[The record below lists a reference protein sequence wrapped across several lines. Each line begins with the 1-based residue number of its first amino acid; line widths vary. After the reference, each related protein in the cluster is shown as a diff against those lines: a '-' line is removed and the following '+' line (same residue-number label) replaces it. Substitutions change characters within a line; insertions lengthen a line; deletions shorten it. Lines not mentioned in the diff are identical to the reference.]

1 MLSNTKHITQEQR
14 LAIDMCCDRGLTIV
28 GITGGAGTGKT
39 FVLGE
44 AYKELREKFPASQ
57 VVLCAPTGRAA
68 KRIQELTKIP
78 AKTVHR
84 LLEFPMPDDKP
95 IRIKGVT
102 PDEAID
108 GTKDID
114 DSQRSTV
121 DDTPPNMP
129 RRNRGNRLDQK
140 VVFVDESSMVSPS
153 LYRHLLDALPN
164 DGVIRFFGDN
174 NQLPPVEQGIPPFID
189 VLERQ
194 PHVELTLNFRSD
206 DEIVANALRILQGRI
221 PVRNGRFEI
230 IYTEAPIG
238 ALLKFATKEFMQ
250 EDHQIIMPTRRG
262 KVGTNRVNPS
272 LQVKF
277 NGRGPSLKLARYD
290 EKEAPLVVRAGDK
303 AIWVKNDYN
312 LKLFNGDI
320 GQIDWLNTEDGALGW
335 ANTEGVKVIPPTM
348 KTFSLYHGSMIQ
360 YDPRK
365 QIELGY
371 AVTTHKAQGSE
382 FDTVVYCMC
391 GAQAFLLDRGN
402 FYTAVTRAKKR
413 VVLIT
418 DRRAMGLSLRRRR
431 ENR

>member
-1 MLSNTKHITQEQR
+1 MPSDPKHITQEQC
-14 LAIDMCCDRGLTIV
+14 LAIDMCCDRDNIIV

-44 AYKELREKFPASQ
+44 VYKEIREKLPASQ

-68 KRIQELTKIP
+68 KRIQELTGIP

-95 IRIKGVT
+95 MKIKGQK
-102 PDEAID
+102 E
-108 GTKDID
+108 D
-114 DSQRSTV
+114 DTSDDNDDRPTV

-129 RRNRGNRLDQK
+129 RRNRGNRLEQK
-140 VVFVDESSMVSPS
+140 VVIVDEASMVSPS

-174 NQLPPVEQGIPPFID
+174 NQLPPVEQGTPPFID

-206 DEIVANALRILQGRI
+206 DEIVSNALRILAGKI
-221 PVRNGRFEI
+221 PLRNSRFEI
-230 IYTEAPIG
+230 IYSDAPIG

-250 EDHQIIMPTRRG
+250 DDHQIIMPTRKGR
-262 KVGTNRVNPS
+262 VGTNRVNPS

-277 NGRGPSLKLARYD
+277 NGKGASLKLARYD
-290 EKEAPLVVRAGDK
+290 EKEAPLVIRANDK

-320 GQIDWLNTEDGALGW
+320 GTIQWLNTEDGALGW
-335 ANTEGVKVIPPTM
+335 ANPEGLKVIPPSM
-348 KTFSLYHGSMIQ
+348 KTYSAYHGSFIQ

-391 GAQAFLLDRGN
+391 AGQAFLLDRGN
-402 FYTAVTRAKKR
+402 FYTGITRAKKR
-413 VVLIT
+413 VILIT
-418 DRRAMGLSLRRRR
+418 DRRAIGLSMRRRR
-431 ENR
+431 ENK

>member
-1 MLSNTKHITQEQR
+1 MDSSKHITMEQR
-14 LAIDMCCDRGLTIV
+14 LAIDMCCDRSLTIV
-28 GITGGAGTGKT
+28 GVTGGAGTGKT

-44 AYKELREKFPASQ
+44 AYKELRERLPASQ
-57 VVLCAPTGRAA
+57 IVLCAPTGRAA

-95 IRIKGVT
+95 IKVKGAKQ
-102 PDEAID
+102 DED
-108 GTKDID
+108 ED
-114 DSQRSTV
+114 DNRPVV

-129 RRNRGNRLDQK
+129 RRNRGFRLDQK
-140 VVFVDESSMVSPS
+140 VVFVDEASMVSPS

-174 NQLPPVEQGIPPFID
+174 NQLPPVEAGTPPFID

-206 DEIVANALRILQGRI
+206 DEIVSNALRILQGRM
-221 PVRNGRFEI
+221 PVRNARFEMI
-230 IYTEAPIG
+230 FSEAPIG
-238 ALLKFATKEFMQ
+238 ALLKFVTKEFGQ

-262 KVGTNRVNPS
+262 KVGTERVNPS

-277 NGRGPSLKLARYD
+277 NGRGPSLRLDRYND
-290 EKEAPLVVRAGDK
+290 KEAPLTVRADDK
-303 AIWVKNDYN
+303 VIWIKNDYN

-320 GQIDWLNTEDGALGW
+320 GRVDWLNTEDGALGW

-348 KTFSLYHGSMIQ
+348 KTFSVYHGSMIQ

-371 AVTTHKAQGSE
+371 AITTHKAQGSE
-382 FDTVVYCMC
+382 FDTVVYCMSA
-391 GAQAFLLDRGN
+391 GQAFLLDRGN

-413 VVLIT
+413 VILVT
-418 DRRAMGLSLRRRR
+418 DRKAMGLSLRRRR

>member
-1 MLSNTKHITQEQR
+1 MNKSEIKYTQEQR
-14 LAIDMCCDRGLTIV
+14 LAIEMCCDRNLTIV
-28 GITGGAGTGKT
+28 GVTGGAGTGKT

-44 AYKELREKFPASQ
+44 TFRELRTVYKANE

-68 KRIQELTKIP
+68 KRIQELTGIP

-95 IRIKGVT
+95 IKIKGVDNGDQEDTDDT
-102 PDEAID
+102 PRPTI
-108 GTKDID
+108 
-114 DSQRSTV
+114 

-129 RRNRGNRLDQK
+129 RRNRGFRLEQK
-140 VVFVDESSMVSPS
+140 VVICDEASMVSPS

-174 NQLPPVEQGIPPFID
+174 NQLPPVETGTPPFVDI
-189 VLERQ
+189 LERQ
-194 PHVELTLNFRSD
+194 PHVILTLNFRSD
-206 DEIVANALRILQGRI
+206 DEIVSNALRILEGKI
-221 PVRNGRFEI
+221 PLRNDRFEI
-230 IYTEAPIG
+230 IYSESPIG
-238 ALLKFATKEFMQ
+238 QLLKFATKEFMRA
-250 EDHQIIMPTRRG
+250 DHQIIMPTRKG

-277 NGRGPSLKLARYD
+277 NGRGQSLKLDRYD
-290 EKEAPLVVRAGDK
+290 EKEPALIVRAGDK

-320 GQIDWLNTEDGALGW
+320 GTIDWINTEDGALGW
-335 ANTEGVKVIPPTM
+335 ANSEGRKNIPPRM
-348 KTFSLYHGSMIQ
+348 KTFSPYHGSMIQ

-371 AVTTHKAQGSE
+371 AVTTHKSQGSE
-382 FDTVVYCMC
+382 FDTVVYCMSA
-391 GAQAFLLDRGN
+391 AQAFLLDRGN
-402 FYTAVTRAKKR
+402 FYTAITRAKKR
-413 VVLIT
+413 VILIT

-431 ENR
+431 ENHV